1 MKKILLS
8 LMCVAVILGCDFAY
22 IYLGHAEK
30 SEKETNPSVLTT
42 VESSN
47 IGWCISTAVID
58 EHKYIIV
65 STCRGVAICPAKE
78 D

>member
-8 LMCVAVILGCDFAY
+8 LMCVAVILGCD
-22 IYLGHAEK
+22 AEK